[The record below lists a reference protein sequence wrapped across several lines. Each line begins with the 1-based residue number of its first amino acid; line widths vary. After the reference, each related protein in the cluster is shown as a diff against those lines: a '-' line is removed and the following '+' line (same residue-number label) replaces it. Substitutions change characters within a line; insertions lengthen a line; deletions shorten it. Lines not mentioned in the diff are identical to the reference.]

1 MRAEFES
8 GSPNRHQHQRGAYVV
23 GQGTHQKLE
32 ENNATYRR
40 LVSQCSRTSSI
51 TKMAD
56 IIHVL
61 KNVSKQQQQRR
72 Q

>member
-8 GSPNRHQHQRGAYVV
+8 GSPNRHRRGAYVV

-32 ENNATYRR
+32 EKNATYRR
-40 LVSQCSRTSSI
+40 LVSRCSRTSSI